1 MLTSAARVMIV
12 DDERHLREGL
22 AELFTGEGY

>member
-1 MLTSAARVMIV
+1 MLTSAAMVMIV
-12 DDERHLREGL
+12 DDERHREGL